1 MNTVSLSSQSFT
13 DNPTITFDIE
23 VIDPC
28 TITTIHD
35 VTVNPITMIL
45 GATVTQEF
53 AEATVQTETDNAGLD
68 LCGAKTYLIVDASDN
83 AISWMP
89 ITGSG
94 PYTITASPIEESLVG
109 STLDYYLKIT
119 FTNQADYPNPVKR
132 MSLPVTITDATCD
145 CDLLTWDNPTIV
157 TDAVE
162 VALGPLTVNM
172 PTATQNENS
181 KTLTPEIRK
190 CFANS
195 GTCGFTSTYA
205 VTHVDSGTL
214 PDFIVQTGTTNEL
227 TVTPTTSAHMST
239 SGWTLQVTQTITYS
253 SHGTTVD
260 VIFDGVTITVGCTIT
275 GVPNP
280 SPPTTGLTFTLYE
293 PTLAIDLNSIP
304 FTQSPPCDYVA
315 TNTYVW
321 TNPEPNVIQVNPFD
335 SLQLSVWTID
345 PTKLGSH
352 TVTLVNTVE
361 YGGGSWTPTYS
372 FDIEIVDPCS
382 STALITQAIETL
394 TLDNGVVGIRE
405 FTEVQDTVEVAK
417 GQFDLC
423 GPRAYSITYQDDSA
437 ITWVTVAEKAGV
449 ADTYEITAE
458 PTLDEHETTHT
469 LKLIVELTDYTAST
483 SILNIN
489 FNVVVNTPACVCS

>member
-45 GATVTQEF
+45 GAVVTQEF
-53 AEATVQTETDNAGLD
+53 TEATVQTETDNAGLD

-94 PYTITASPIEESLVG
+94 PYTITASPILESLVG

-119 FTNQADYPNPVKR
+119 FTDQSAYPNPVKR

-145 CDLLTWDNPTIV
+145 CDLLTWDNPSIV

-190 CFANS
+190 CFASS

-239 SGWTLQVTQTITYS
+239 SGWTL
-253 SHGTTVD
+253 
-260 VIFDGVTITVGCTIT
+260 
-275 GVPNP
+275 
-280 SPPTTGLTFTLYE
+280 
-293 PTLAIDLNSIP
+293 
-304 FTQSPPCDYVA
+304 
-315 TNTYVW
+315 
-321 TNPEPNVIQVNPFD
+321 
-335 SLQLSVWTID
+335 
-345 PTKLGSH
+345 
-352 TVTLVNTVE
+352 
-361 YGGGSWTPTYS
+361 
-372 FDIEIVDPCS
+372 
-382 STALITQAIETL
+382 
-394 TLDNGVVGIRE
+394 
-405 FTEVQDTVEVAK
+405 
-417 GQFDLC
+417 
-423 GPRAYSITYQDDSA
+423 
-437 ITWVTVAEKAGV
+437 
-449 ADTYEITAE
+449 
-458 PTLDEHETTHT
+458 
-469 LKLIVELTDYTAST
+469 
-483 SILNIN
+483 
-489 FNVVVNTPACVCS
+489 